1 MAHSDVIDSS
11 VYLKLNINS
20 EETASVVSSP
30 YITNYSYHRNRNQMI
45 KKLLITS
52 IFSLCLMGISCD
64 RKTNNENSFQD
75 KPDICFLDTLH
86 DFGTIPMDSPVDSF
100 DFRFVNKSG
109 QAVVILAART
119 SCECTKAVFPKRP
132 VLAGDS
138 SYVRVIYD
146 GTGRRPEFFNKSV
159 TVTTSASFEDVILE
173 ISGELK

>member
-1 MAHSDVIDSS
+1 MKVFSNDFF
-11 VYLKLNINS
+11 KLVVLACSFATVSCRQSQKND
-20 EETASVVSSP
+20 TASAGD
-30 YITNYSYHRNRNQMI
+30 
-45 KKLLITS
+45 
-52 IFSLCLMGISCD
+52 GIM
-64 RKTNNENSFQD
+64 
-75 KPDICFLDTLH
+75 FLDSIH
-86 DFGTIPMDSPVDSF
+86 DFGQIPFESPVDSF
-100 DFRFVNKSG
+100 DFRFVNMSG
-109 QAVVILAART
+109 QAVVVLAART